1 MAGIGA
7 RTGDAGATPPAVAE
21 NGQILCQQQ
30 TLPTI
35 IRRHLPFASMKPPF
49 VPPDD
54 YHRFSNPARSAA
66 DHLPEATIVK
76 SPPLKRKSGYE
87 SNEVES
93 GEWSASLGYTDMVNS
108 PSHTPVSLKG
118 GRINGRSKVMK
129 NNRCVPSTPVTNVD
143 APSPLTPGT
152 CRYDSSLSLLTKKF
166 ITLIKH
172 AEDGELDLNKAADTL
187 QVQKRR
193 IYDITNVLE
202 GIGLIEKKLKNR
214 IHWKP
219 GKVDNDA
226 SLLQADIENLS
237 MEERSLDERIRKMQ
251 EKLRELGED
260 ENNHKWVF
268 VTEDDIKNLP
278 CFQNETLIAVKAPHG
293 TTLEVPDPDEA
304 VDYPQRRY
312 RIMLRSTM
320 GPIDLYLVSQ
330 FEEKFEE
337 VNGVEQSMNFSLAPS
352 SSSNENPAMDRAS
365 IGHSPKQIEAQSQE
379 THGVSS
385 IVGASQE
392 STGGMTKIIPSN
404 IDNDADY
411 WLLSDTDVSIT
422 DMWKTDSGLEW
433 DGINIPD
440 EELEM
445 AALGTARPQSPPSG
459 VANLTPVVNLR
470 PRRGHARRNQYGEPP
485 ELKLLKQFPSNG
497 TDPRGESPILHER
510 KTGQRQHN
518 HQLPPPVP
526 YSRKNP
532 QIIGRDR
539 SHSEA
544 LPAATMAI
552 PRLPIPLLISVL
564 LSTICFRAWGGDTND
579 MYSPCADASV
589 QRSDGFTFAIA
600 FAARTAFFFNNS
612 VQLSPCD
619 HRLSLS
625 SANSQVAVFR
635 PKVDEI
641 SLLTINTSNF
651 FPDSVGGYMVAFA
664 GRRYA
669 ARSIPAFVGN
679 STYTITSFTLVHEF
693 KKGRL
698 QNLYWKRD
706 GCASCSGKSNF
717 VCLNNQD
724 CAIRTNNCKN
734 RGGSV
739 DCSLGIQLA
748 FSGTDK
754 HEAVFNSWYE
764 VKNLRQ
770 YSLFG
775 LYSNLRDS
783 LTSQYNKFF

>member
-1 MAGIGA
+1 MAGLGA
-7 RTGDAGATPPAVAE
+7 RTGDSGATPPAAAA
-21 NGQILCQQQ
+21 NGKILCKQQ
-30 TLPTI
+30 TQPTM

-49 VPPDD
+49 VLPDD
-54 YHRFSNPARSAA
+54 YHRFSTPARAAA
-66 DHLPEATIVK
+66 DLPPEAVIVK
-76 SPPLKRKSGYE
+76 STPLKRKNGYE
-87 SNEVES
+87 NNEVES
-93 GEWSASLGYTDMVNS
+93 SEWSASLGYSDMVNS
-108 PSHTPVSLKG
+108 PFHTPVSLKG
-118 GRINGRSKVMK
+118 GRIKGRSKVMK
-129 NNRCVPSTPVTNVD
+129 NNRSVPSTPVSNV
-143 APSPLTPGT
+143 G
-152 CRYDSSLSLLTKKF
+152 LLTKKF

-187 QVQKRR
+187 Q
-193 IYDITNVLE
+193 
-202 GIGLIEKKLKNR
+202 
-214 IHWKP
+214 
-219 GKVDNDA
+219 
-226 SLLQADIENLS
+226 ADIENLS
-237 MEERSLDERIRKMQ
+237 MEERSLDERIR
-251 EKLRELGED
+251 
-260 ENNHKWVF
+260 WVF

-312 RIMLRSTM
+312 RIMLRSTV

-330 FEEKFEE
+330 FEE
-337 VNGVEQSMNFSLAPS
+337 VNGVEQSINFSLAPS
-352 SSSNENPAMDRAS
+352 SGSNENPAVDRTS
-365 IGHSPKQIEAQSQE
+365 IGHSPEQIEAQSQE
-379 THGVSS
+379 THGLNS
-385 IVGASQE
+385 IFSE

-404 IDNDADY
+404 MVHS
-411 WLLSDTDVSIT
+411 LTSIT
-422 DMWKTDSGLEW
+422 AGLEW
-433 DGINIPD
+433 DGINLLD
-440 EELEM
+440 EELEI
-445 AALGTARPQSPPSG
+445 AALGTARPRTPPSG
-459 VANLTPVVNLR
+459 VANLTPVVNFP
-470 PRRGHARRNQYGEPP
+470 PREVRQTGHGQPKPNHH
-485 ELKLLKQFPSNG
+485 LPS
-497 TDPRGESPILHER
+497 
-510 KTGQRQHN
+510 
-518 HQLPPPVP
+518 PVP
-526 YSRKNP
+526 
-532 QIIGRDR
+532 R
-539 SHSEA
+539 SEYKIPNHLTENGITEEA
-544 LPAATMAI
+544 LLLNHYRTMAI
-552 PRLPIPLLISVL
+552 PRSPIALLIAVL
-564 LSTICFRAWGGDTND
+564 LSTICLGAWGSDSNNV
-579 MYSPCADASV
+579 YSPCADASI
-589 QRSDGFTFAIA
+589 QRSDGFTFGIA

-669 ARSIPAFVGN
+669 ARSIPAFVAN

-706 GCASCSGKSNF
+706 GCASCSGQSNF

-739 DCSLGIQLA
+739 DCSIGIQLA